1 MLRSYF
7 KEVLVLENSLLIDY
21 EYEPSER
28 KIRYY
33 FDELQEIIWGCSVKD
48 SSNLEIWIEKE
59 IL

>member
-7 KEVLVLENSLLIDY
+7 KEVLVLENSLLVDY

-28 KIRYY
+28 KLPYD
-33 FDELQEIIWGCSVKD
+33 FDELQGIILGSSVKNP
-48 SSNLEIWIEKE
+48 SNLEIWIGKE